1 VLILGAGWVGSRLAQ
16 SLLSSHTSVVVSN
29 RPGTDVQAKPP
40 YFRPVE
46 LSCDTD
52 GVECPPVTRLDFDL
66 TQSPTWSN
74 LPPPESLSA
83 AVVTFPVTDNVESFW
98 DEYLSRVPHV
108 VCYSTTSVYQVD
120 EPGQL
125 VDETTLL
132 RQTQRIEAE
141 RFLQQRGATILTL
154 AGIFGPERTPRA
166 ICTW

>member
-1 VLILGAGWVGSRLAQ
+1 
-16 SLLSSHTSVVVSN
+16 
-29 RPGTDVQAKPP
+29 
-40 YFRPVE
+40 
-46 LSCDTD
+46 
-52 GVECPPVTRLDFDL
+52 
-66 TQSPTWSN
+66 
-74 LPPPESLSA
+74 
-83 AVVTFPVTDNVESFW
+83 
-98 DEYLSRVPHV
+98 VPHV